1 MRSKNRKSIICLKEA
16 RETFEPG
23 HMRDIMD
30 ESIGHLEAGHS
41 YSEKSVLRESLDIV
55 EKEYECRK
63 IKTLHELLISAE
75 EYGGEA
81 DDSISLLLMM
91 WNYGNAEVTC
101 FREKRKS
108 TYKQCGIHCCGYSLM
123 CRNFIYVKCTSG
135 YP

>member
-1 MRSKNRKSIICLKEA
+1 
-16 RETFEPG
+16 
-23 HMRDIMD
+23 MRDIMD

-81 DDSISLLLMM
+81 DDSISLLLNDVELWKRRGYLLQGEKKKHIQTM
-91 WNYGNAEVTC
+91 WYPLLWLQPYVPEL
-101 FREKRKS
+101 
-108 TYKQCGIHCCGYSLM
+108 YM
-123 CRNFIYVKCTSG
+123 C
-135 YP
+135 